1 MDIITTLLLLVAL
14 GVLGWGFYR
23 ARPLGKLGIL
33 AWLQS
38 AVLMAPWLLLFG
50 LVAAGIS
57 VNLVSILLLLVVS
70 IGIYIFLGN
79 RLRAAGQE
87 VALSQPASTVKDITT
102 ANERPED
109 PSSEQTKAGQNS
121 LTEAQETLE
130 PVSGMTT
137 TQPTSEPKLVPIPD
151 VDLKEIQGIFGIDT
165 FFITETIPYQ
175 EGVIFKGNLREEPE
189 TVYSK
194 LSQSLSNLLSG
205 QYRLFLVENQ
215 DGKPVVIVLPS
226 RNDPRPATLAQK
238 GVAVVLLLATIFT
251 SLETGAL
258 LRGFDLLKVPTRWL
272 ETLPISLGILGILG
286 IHEIGHRLLARRHQ
300 VRLSPPFLIP
310 AWQIGSFGALTR
322 FESLVPNRKTLFDIA
337 LAGPAASGIASLVL
351 LLIGFILSTPDS
363 LFQVPTSFF
372 QGSILVGTLARVV
385 LGSAIQEPLVAIHPL
400 VVIGWL
406 GLVITALNL
415 MPAGQLDGGRVIQA
429 IYGRKTAGRSTVVT
443 LVVLAVA
450 SLANPL
456 SLYWA
461 AVILFL
467 QRDLERPSLNELS
480 EPDDARAALG
490 LLALFLMVAT
500 LLPLT
505 PGLAERLGI
514 GS

>member
-1 MDIITTLLLLVAL
+1 MNMDIITAALLLVAI
-14 GVLGWGFYR
+14 GILGWGFYR
-23 ARPLGKLGIL
+23 VRPLGKLGIL

-38 AVLMAPWLLLFG
+38 AILMAPWLLLFG

-57 VNLVSILLLLVVS
+57 VNLVSILFLLVVS
-70 IGIYIFLGN
+70 IGIYVFLGN

-87 VALSQPASTVKDITT
+87 AVTQRAATLRNLTEESKSQATPT
-102 ANERPED
+102 AAQDRPE
-109 PSSEQTKAGQNS
+109 SSSDGISQ
-121 LTEAQETLE
+121 LTF
-130 PVSGMTT
+130 
-137 TQPTSEPKLVPIPD
+137 EPKLVEIPEA
-151 VDLKEIQGIFGIDT
+151 DLKEIKGIFGIDT
-165 FFITETIPYQ
+165 FFVTETIPYQ
-175 EGVIFKGNLREEPE
+175 QGAIFKGNLRESPE
-189 TVYSK
+189 TVYSR
-194 LSQSLSNLLSG
+194 LSQSLSDRLAA

-226 RNDPRPATLAQK
+226 QNDPKPATLAQK
-238 GVAVVLLLATIFT
+238 ILAVVLLIATIFT
-251 SLETGAL
+251 SFEAAAL
-258 LRGFDLLKVPTRWL
+258 LRGFDLLEAPARWA
-272 ETLPISLGILGILG
+272 ETLLVGCGILSILG
-286 IHEIGHRLLARRHQ
+286 MHEIGHRLSAQRHR

-322 FESLVPNRKTLFDIA
+322 FESLLPNRKVLFDIA
-337 LAGPAASGIASLVL
+337 VAGPAAGGILSLIL
-351 LLIGFILSTPDS
+351 LLTGLILSNPDS
-363 LFQVPTSFF
+363 LFQVPASLF

-385 LGSAIQEPLVAIHPL
+385 LGAAVQEPLVAIHPL

-415 MPAGQLDGGRVIQA
+415 MPAGQLDGGRVMQA
-429 IYGRKTAGRSTVVT
+429 IYGRKVAGRSTVVT
-443 LVVLAVA
+443 LIVLAIA

-456 SLYWA
+456 ALYWA
-461 AVILFL
+461 ILILFL

-505 PGLAERLGI
+505 PGLAGRLGI
-514 GS
+514 GG